1 MQDRDHPQPVLCNGI
16 GHEIVPNMQKSEG
29 PGSKIR
35 SRVTHVRKHQRT
47 FKRSLDL
54 SNHSIGCIRTVL
66 PNKFPDLI
74 EIQRGFR
81 MKQISENQLCDRRA
95 ALFSRRR

>member
-1 MQDRDHPQPVLCNGI
+1 
-16 GHEIVPNMQKSEG
+16 
-29 PGSKIR
+29 
-35 SRVTHVRKHQRT
+35 
-47 FKRSLDL
+47 
-54 SNHSIGCIRTVL
+54 L